1 MSREFVKE
9 NDLECAGID
18 IPDRPLSDALN
29 YATPNGLKLLKE
41 TIDSLEKE
49 RENLKKKKRDHP
61 FAKQK
66 FGAHSR
72 NRTGHL
78 FLTMEVLYQLSYVGI
93 FNLKFVIYSCFEINI

>member
-1 MSREFVKE
+1 MSRAFVKE

-49 RENLKKKKRDHP
+49 RENLKKKEITPLQNKNLVP
-61 FAKQK
+61 TA
-66 FGAHSR
+66 
-72 NRTGHL
+72 
-78 FLTMEVLYQLSYVGI
+78 GI
-93 FNLKFVIYSCFEINI
+93 ELATSSLPWKCSTN